1 MEGDKKAQVC
11 IKSEV
16 SSALLPCD
24 NIRHLQKKNVYTCIP
39 DYIVQMETFCQVKL
53 LKRCM
58 VYTNDEYKY

>member
-53 LKRCM
+53 LKR
-58 VYTNDEYKY
+58 